1 MFGKVATRNQSL
13 ITAQSYMR
21 FSTPTKALMGHLKSL
36 GINQKEANV
45 IYNPS

>member
-1 MFGKVATRNQSL
+1 MFNKVATRNQSL

-21 FSTPTKALMGHLKSL
+21 FSTPTKSLMSHLKTL
-36 GINQKEANV
+36 GITQKEANV